1 LSSKNGIIERSEYVL
16 SGLKIELEKID
27 KLLDYQYLSRNIL
40 LRALSYSKESR
51 QINDVEFQ
59 ILQISINKQVFQSS
73 DLKELFVGKH
83 SAEISRN
90 IKRLRDKNLITS
102 EKENSRKYLINFQN
116 KILLRG
122 IIRALDDNGFLP
134 IMNE

>member
-1 LSSKNGIIERSEYVL
+1 MNNLRFYLNRRYSCTAL
-16 SGLKIELEKID
+16 LECVMHRFLYGTK
-27 KLLDYQYLSRNIL
+27 
-40 LRALSYSKESR
+40 ALAYSKESG
-51 QINDVEFQ
+51 QINNVEFQ

>member
-1 LSSKNGIIERSEYVL
+1 LSSKNGIIEWSEYVL

>member
-1 LSSKNGIIERSEYVL
+1 MSSKNGIIERSEYVL

>member
-1 LSSKNGIIERSEYVL
+1 MSSKNGIIEWSEYVL

-27 KLLDYQYLSRNIL
+27 ELLDYQYLSRNIL

>member
-1 LSSKNGIIERSEYVL
+1 MSSKNGIIEWSEYVL